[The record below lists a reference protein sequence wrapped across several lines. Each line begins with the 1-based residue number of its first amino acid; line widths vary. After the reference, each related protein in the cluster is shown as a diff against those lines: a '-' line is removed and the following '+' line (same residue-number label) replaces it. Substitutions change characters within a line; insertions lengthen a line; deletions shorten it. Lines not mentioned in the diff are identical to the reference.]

1 MNRAL
6 RAATTVV
13 LLTSPVALSAC
24 SAGQVTQTATQERD
38 KVGAMAQV
46 GDLTIRR
53 VQFLSPEEFTLE
65 QGDDAELTLAVVNRS
80 PEPDRLVDITGEGFG
95 DVEFDAGSVSSS
107 TTSAAGSGAGGSG
120 GGSSDEGIEIPGDS
134 SVFIDGEDRSIT
146 LTDLDDSLATG
157 QYLELTL
164 VFENA
169 GEITIPVTV
178 ATPEEA
184 LERGEP
190 FDFHHER
197 GGGEEGAEDTARE
210 RESAREN

>member
-6 RAATTVV
+6 RAVTTVV
-13 LLTSPVALSAC
+13 LLISTLALTAC

-46 GDLTIRR
+46 GDITIRAAK
-53 VQFLSPEEFTLE
+53 FASPGENGYER
-65 QGDDAELTLAVVNRS
+65 GDDAELTLAIVNS
-80 PEPDRLVDITGEGFG
+80 GTEPDTLVDVTGEGFG
-95 DVEFDAGSVSSS
+95 DVEFDTGSR
-107 TTSAAGSGAGGSG
+107 SGGA
-120 GGSSDEGIEIPGDS
+120 GGSSDEGIEIPADE
-134 SVFIDGEDRSIT
+134 SVFVDGDELAIT
-146 LTDLDDSLATG
+146 LTDLDDSLTTG
-157 QYLELTL
+157 QLLDLIL

-169 GEITIPVTV
+169 GEITLPVTV

-184 LERGEP
+184 VERGEP
-190 FDFHHER
+190 FDFHHEE